1 MQRLLSQEAK
11 GISKFPVQRW
21 FPLKKKNGESEVLP
35 RVFVGLYDN
44 KWAVEG
50 LMLQNQYNYYQS
62 VKHITLSGG
71 LHDTF

>member
-11 GISKFPVQRW
+11 GISQFPVQRW
-21 FPLKKKNGESEVLP
+21 FPLKKNGESGVLP
-35 RVFVGLYDN
+35 RVFVWLYDN